1 MLFLRDVRRGLSER
15 CDQAQHDLRDEHRQ
29 TRGLRQGLLAR
40 AEREQIMELNP
51 FFFHLFAVIAIACS
65 LLVIL
70 KKNPVASAFSL
81 VMVFFSFAGIY
92 ALLDAHLIAALQ
104 IFVYAGAIMVLFI
117 FVIMLL
123 NADVPSFDLGRSHI
137 GVRALAGVLSLV
149 LFGLFVWA
157 FRNSS
162 MATAIGEF
170 SSEKIESAGG
180 NTQVLSELMFSEYI
194 LPFELTSV
202 LLLAAIIGA
211 VAIAKRNQKAG
222 RT

>member
-1 MLFLRDVRRGLSER
+1 MDISPIFFYGFAGL
-15 CDQAQHDLRDEHRQ
+15 
-29 TRGLRQGLLAR
+29 
-40 AEREQIMELNP
+40 
-51 FFFHLFAVIAIACS
+51 AIACS

-81 VMVFFSFAGIY
+81 VLVFFSFAGIY

-123 NADVPSFDLGRSHI
+123 NADVPSFDLGRSHLL
-137 GVRALAGVLSLV
+137 VKLTAGLLSLV
-149 LFGLFVWA
+149 MFCIFVWA
-157 FRNSS
+157 FKESKEV
-162 MATAIGEF
+162 TALGGF
-170 SSEKIESAGG
+170 TPDKIEAAGG

-202 LLLAAIIGA
+202 LLLAAIVGA
-211 VAIAKRNQKAG
+211 VAIAKRKQAVG
-222 RT
+222 RS